1 MNKQLSYGDELFIA
15 KKQNLIRE
23 KALKKQEI
31 RKQINGLLGEIEFL
45 EIDFLDI
52 IGGVQNESNKAS
64 KYKGYATR
72 KMVRMA

>member
-1 MNKQLSYGDELFIA
+1 MKPQLTYGDELFIA

-45 EIDFLDI
+45 DSDIDSYRYSI
-52 IGGVQNESNKAS
+52 
-64 KYKGYATR
+64 R
-72 KMVRMA
+72 KKLGRE